1 MEHVTYGVTSD
12 FDWYELVQLQNE
24 LTTLANRM
32 DRLINAVRQRE
43 RTQHDY
49 ILHLRHK
56 ADQLQARLNEVVEK

>member
-12 FDWYELVQLQNE
+12 FDWYELVQVQNE

-56 ADQLQARLNEVVEK
+56 VDQLQARLNEALDK